1 MARSRTAPKETPEQ
15 TEAFDASE
23 YDDPRLRLDQVDG
36 KDVDEIAIRFSGTIE
51 LNRKSP
57 EAVELYRRFQLG
69 HKIDLGEFLPLFG
82 MVVGKPNRQIL
93 DANGYVA
100 NVGQTAVV
108 RITDVGGFDRANAHP
123 APTPASSSSDDAGDG
138 DDAEGGDE

>member
-1 MARSRTAPKETPEQ
+1 MPRKPATTPKETPEQ
-15 TEAFDASE
+15 TEAFDPTE

-69 HKIDLGEFLPLFG
+69 HKVDLSDLTPMFG
-82 MVVGKPNRQIL
+82 MVVGRNDRQML
-93 DANGYVA
+93 DAHGYVS
-100 NVGQTAVV
+100 NVGQTVVV
-108 RITDVGGFDRANAHP
+108 RITDVGGFVSAEP
-123 APTPASSSSDDAGDG
+123 AGDDENG
-138 DDAEGGDE
+138 DA